1 MSEIDGNT
9 GETSITDTN
18 CPYFPTLEEIAT
30 TRFEFMFP
38 KYDMLVPTEQQEF
51 HFPEPYNPSAQGI
64 MPIQETT
71 QTQTP
76 YELLKAEN
84 VDQSRIQLAQNV
96 NEVILQNL
104 ETDNN
109 ILRTERRRYRRG
121 IGGGDMNRPR
131 FEDVSNIIVTQ
142 RTEDPDEPTDETSA
156 REWLLD
162 TPNRRRQLSRARIT
176 P

>member
-1 MSEIDGNT
+1 MSEINSNT
-9 GETSITDTN
+9 GETSLDDKN

-30 TRFEFMFP
+30 TRFEMMFP
-38 KYDMLVPTEQQEF
+38 KYDMLVPTEQKEF
-51 HFPEPYNPSAQGI
+51 VFPEPYNPSAQGI
-64 MPIQETT
+64 MPVQDNLQES
-71 QTQTP
+71 TP

-121 IGGGDMNRPR
+121 DGDLNRPR
-131 FEDVSNIIVTQ
+131 FEDVSKIIVSQ
-142 RTEDPDEPTDETSA
+142 RTDDSDELTDDISA

-162 TPNRRRQLSRARIT
+162 TPNRRDFLSRSRFS